1 MSTYTFAGRLTAALA
16 AAGHDAIHEPEIVC
30 AAPDIGISAATLA
43 TLNSKYGLLDEKSSR
58 RANAR

>member
-1 MSTYTFAGRLTAALA
+1 MSTYTFAGRLTAALV
-16 AAGHDAIHEPEIVC
+16 AAGHDVVRTPESKC
-30 AAPDIGISAATLA
+30 AAPDIGISAATTA